1 MISFQDIPFELVR
14 IIYEEFVGD
23 YKYRKDTFVKQ
34 ITTEMKIPLWY
45 LPIPKCI
52 RENDIWKTT
61 IILLPYNGYDDI
73 ELKIIKQNY
82 KSYWCNNENN
92 NEIIYYSFCK
102 KNKTPSSSPFDVDVT
117 YYILW

>member
-1 MISFQDIPFELVR
+1 MISFQDIPFELIR

-23 YKYRKDTFVKQ
+23 YKYRNNTFVKQ

-45 LPIPKCI
+45 LPVPKI
-52 RENDIWKTT
+52 TKENNLWKTT

-73 ELKIIKQNY
+73 EIKIIKQNFKIDY
-82 KSYWCNNENN
+82 CKNS

-102 KNKTPSSSPFDVDVT
+102 KNRTPSSSPFGVDFT
-117 YYILW
+117 YHILW

>member
-1 MISFQDIPFELVR
+1 MISFQDIPFVLIR

-23 YKYRKDTFVKQ
+23 YKFRKNKFVKQ

-52 RENDIWKTT
+52 REDEIWKTT
-61 IILLPYNGYDDI
+61 IILLPYNGYDEI

-82 KSYWCNNENN
+82 KWLYCKNN
-92 NEIIYYSFCK
+92 NEMICYSVYKRKGMSF
-102 KNKTPSSSPFDVDVT
+102 TSDT
-117 YYILW
+117 HYILM